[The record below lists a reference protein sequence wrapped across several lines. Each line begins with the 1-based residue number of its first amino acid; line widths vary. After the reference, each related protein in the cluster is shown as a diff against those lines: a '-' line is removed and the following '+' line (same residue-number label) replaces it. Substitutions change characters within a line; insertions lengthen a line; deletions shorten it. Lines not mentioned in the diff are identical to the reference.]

1 MTSFAILFRNC
12 GNEATTSESRSL
24 QVNFID
30 NLSHPVLFSGA
41 GIEGEDCSN
50 IQVALDDAHIEQPL
64 SYDGE
69 ASSSGLA
76 NARYPASLPL
86 PWTESPNGPKFLAS
100 GEIGEFDYTQQCAHS
115 PDTFSVW
122 DEYGLDNLDNMGL
135 RYDQGLS
142 FPNQVTSS
150 LICDIDPMTLPFCDE
165 ERQSAVNNFLLARSR
180 WTKVFSVFKW
190 FSIRKVVIVKKMKL
204 GSGNSEI

>member
-1 MTSFAILFRNC
+1 MLTTHGDKIRQMTSFAILFRNC

-24 QVNFID
+24 QGNFID

-41 GIEGEDCSN
+41 GIEGED
-50 IQVALDDAHIEQPL
+50 AHIEQPR

-76 NARYPASLPL
+76 NVHYPASL

-100 GEIGEFDYTQQCAHS
+100 GEIGEFDYTQQYAAS

-122 DEYGLDNLDNMGL
+122 DEYGLDNLDSMDL
-135 RYDQGLS
+135 RYDQALS
-142 FPNQVTSS
+142 FPDQVTSS

-165 ERQSAVNNFLLARSR
+165 DLQSAVYNFRSSARSTYVAQMR

-190 FSIRKVVIVKKMKL
+190 FSLRKAVIV
-204 GSGNSEI
+204 